1 MADASIMNRGCSEMT
16 SQSRKHR
23 GLRSQL
29 VVANYLKPRG
39 FPHAESAGAGR
50 PGVDVLGLA
59 GVSLEVKARAS
70 FEPQAWM
77 RQAQTSPGLP
87 LVCFRPNG
95 VGETRISEWPCI
107 VRLADLVT
115 LLRASGYGDELP
127 TGIRL
132 PLGGVLREADPIEPW
147 NQHIGDDS

>member
-1 MADASIMNRGCSEMT
+1 MGSHTQPAIAHPTSTPMADASIMNLGCSEMT

-39 FPHAESAGAGR
+39 FP
-50 PGVDVLGLA
+50 
-59 GVSLEVKARAS
+59 
-70 FEPQAWM
+70 
-77 RQAQTSPGLP
+77 
-87 LVCFRPNG
+87 PNG